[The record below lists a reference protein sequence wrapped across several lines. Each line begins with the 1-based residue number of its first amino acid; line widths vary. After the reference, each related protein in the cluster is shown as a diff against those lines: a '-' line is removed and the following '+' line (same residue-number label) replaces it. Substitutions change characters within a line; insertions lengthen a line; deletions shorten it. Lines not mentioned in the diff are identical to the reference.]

1 MIDFFRFPAEN
12 VTYISDEHRED
23 TPTDIEILDEL
34 CKLVK
39 GAQSRDILLFA
50 YAGHGGSYECIHNN
64 NSARV
69 ECLMAGERDDG
80 RVRPITDDTIREI
93 VETVPLDASFTMLS
107 ESCNSG
113 GLIEGAYEQKGYST
127 IKFVNDRG
135 KAPCNKYLQRGQL
148 LNMPSGRGLGIL
160 ISACQNYETATHLLR
175 ANGGSGTCFL
185 TVIKVK
191 GVHMSNLKLYKE
203 LDILL
208 RKAKRADRSTD
219 ASTSTE

>member
-1 MIDFFRFPAEN
+1 MSKKALIVGLSYKNARRNDSLPTGPIERTTYPGCITSTKLLRHIMIDFFRFPAEN

-80 RVRPITDDTIREI
+80 RVRPIT
-93 VETVPLDASFTMLS
+93 
-107 ESCNSG
+107 
-113 GLIEGAYEQKGYST
+113 
-127 IKFVNDRG
+127 
-135 KAPCNKYLQRGQL
+135 
-148 LNMPSGRGLGIL
+148 GI
-160 ISACQNYETATHLLR
+160 
-175 ANGGSGTCFL
+175 
-185 TVIKVK
+185 
-191 GVHMSNLKLYKE
+191 
-203 LDILL
+203 
-208 RKAKRADRSTD
+208 
-219 ASTSTE
+219 